1 MKKLLSDLNV
11 GDIGIIRSIN
21 MEELKK
27 RRLFHLGVMKDNSI
41 VCKFKSM
48 FNDPIAYQVNNTIFT
63 LRKKDASKIEVT
75 YEWNKY

>member
-1 MKKLLSDLNV
+1 MAK
-11 GDIGIIRSIN
+11 I
-21 MEELKK
+21 
-27 RRLFHLGVMKDNSI
+27 NSI
-41 VCKFKSM
+41 VWGIATILLTACGLYYTFKLKFPQFKFKSM